1 MGSLDDIMNV
11 VVWIFLEI
19 LSGVQPLLEMSTLY
33 QSIHNVSFNFI

>member
-19 LSGVQPLLEMSTLY
+19 LSGVQPLLEMSTFY